1 MARIDVPAQDTPGG
15 YIEDGVVLTGTVS
28 DPDGYELDLTGREMI
43 IVQNTSGVGTAI
55 TFVSVDNV
63 RGRQG
68 DIVATIPAG
77 ETGIFGP
84 FSIEGWQQVDGKL
97 NADYPF
103 TQFVAT
109 NIRLPSQFRA
119 GA

>member
-15 YIEDGVVLTGTVS
+15 YIEDGAVLSSVTS
-28 DPDGYELDLTGREMI
+28 DPDGYELDLTGREML
-43 IVQNTSGVGTAI
+43 IVLNTSGVDTAI

-68 DIVATIPAG
+68 DIIATIPAG

-84 FSIEGWQQVDGKL
+84 FSIEGWQQADGKL
-97 NADYPF
+97 NVDYPF
-103 TQFVAT
+103 TQFQAS
-109 NIRLPSQFRA
+109 NIRLPSQFKA
-119 GA
+119 T